1 MAMRRSLRAAAWSVA
16 ALLLAAALGSSA
28 LAARPAALGARL
40 RAAAAASDVALS
52 RWPLVMAHDAATVYL
67 DRGSVLHP
75 VHAWAKTQD
84 SAEGVAGLLRCG
96 ARSVRTN
103 RAARA
108 TAWRRAD
115 TTKGQARRQER
126 RQRVCA
132 PGDITPSST
141 GAHPHAPCH

>member
-40 RAAAAASDVALS
+40 RAAATASDVALS

-103 RAARA
+103 RARARDSVAPSRHHQGAGA
-108 TAWRRAD
+108 TAGAPPTCVRAW
-115 TTKGQARRQER
+115 
-126 RQRVCA
+126 
-132 PGDITPSST
+132 
-141 GAHPHAPCH
+141 